1 MVNTAPMETTDLLAL
16 ENRLKKNDMIFIL
29 DHSDEMKQEELNI
42 LHKYKNC
49 IIYPPIAF
57 ISREARVN
65 KQNLFVE
72 NIENFLKG
80 KPTNAVN
87 Y

>member
-1 MVNTAPMETTDLLAL
+1 METIDLAAL
-16 ENRLKKNDMIFIL
+16 EKRLKKNDITFIL
-29 DHSDEMKQEELNI
+29 DHSDEMKPEELDI

-57 ISREARVN
+57 ISKEARTN
-65 KQNLFVE
+65 KQNLFIE

-80 KPTNAVN
+80 KPTNVVN
-87 Y
+87 